1 MTTSTRRRTR
11 VAATVF
17 SFALVAA
24 ACGSDS
30 GGDSDG
36 TTGSTATAGTSTD
49 TAGASADTT
58 ASGSDGSPT
67 TADAGGTTDDTT
79 VSGGT
84 TGEATGEPIKIGV
97 QNTEGDPAG
106 SFPEYAVAAQAAADY
121 INAELG
127 GLGGRPIEIELC
139 KQLVSPDD
147 SQRCANE
154 LASADVELALSTL
167 NFFGNHF
174 SIYQGSDIPVVVG
187 TPLTIADFT
196 APGVFSIGAGGGCL
210 GVHTGLVEFATNQ
223 LEELEDIDVER
234 VAVPWADTPPGVVCY
249 NDLEAKPL
257 DVING
262 SEPGDAERAG
272 DKPDLEHV
280 GIPIAPSSPDVTPQ
294 ATEVLDYDPDVIIYS
309 AQGSDCWNFVDALGR
324 LGWTPDDIPLVLSS
338 SCTDFDAMRAA
349 GDLARGIYFVG
360 SSSGLLSPLDSLEG
374 KRLDDATTYQE
385 KGAEYGMSDDDIFK
399 TFASAGFSA
408 MMNIWRFSQGV
419 DGDVTGQAIADALAA
434 TDGSAE
440 TFGSTP
446 LDCAGAP
453 APYVAVCNAT
463 VGANIWDGDK
473 LELVVDEFSGLD
485 LVAGTELRPGG

>member
-1 MTTSTRRRTR
+1 M
-11 VAATVF
+11 
-17 SFALVAA
+17 
-24 ACGSDS
+24 
-30 GGDSDG
+30 
-36 TTGSTATAGTSTD
+36 
-49 TAGASADTT
+49 
-58 ASGSDGSPT
+58 
-67 TADAGGTTDDTT
+67 
-79 VSGGT
+79 SGGT

-349 GDLARGIYFVG
+349 GDLAKGIYFVG

-440 TFGSTP
+440 TFGQHTTRLCRRSRTLRGRLQRDRRCP
-446 LDCAGAP
+446 TSG
-453 APYVAVCNAT
+453 T
-463 VGANIWDGDK
+463 VTSS
-473 LELVVDEFSGLD
+473 ELVVDEFSGLD